1 MRAIEAL
8 EYAAELWEE
17 TDGGPRDSRSHANE
31 ALKYRREFFVSA
43 AFAFPLFFLMM
54 VLDRV
59 PAVHEAMMTD
69 ALGGAASP
77 GALPAMALVSA
88 ALATPVQFGLGRQFY
103 VRAWRAVK
111 HGGANMDLLV
121 AMGTSAAYAYSV
133 YVVVAGVA
141 APGLARGD
149 AHFFETSAVLISF
162 VLMGKWLE
170 ARAKGKTSDA
180 VRALAALQP
189 SAAVIVEMGPDMS
202 ERRRRGRAAAAA
214 ARAANKT
221 AALAATT
228 ATTRR
233 TRSGAT
239 RTRHA
244 CSWRS
249 PPTPRTLLRG
259 REASAPWTRRCFSA
273 GTYSAS
279 RPALGSRRTAA
290 RPCRAPERSP
300 TRARSPASRCP

>member
-1 MRAIEAL
+1 M
-8 EYAAELWEE
+8 
-17 TDGGPRDSRSHANE
+17 
-31 ALKYRREFFVSA
+31 
-43 AFAFPLFFLMM
+43 
-54 VLDRV
+54 
-59 PAVHEAMMTD
+59 
-69 ALGGAASP
+69 
-77 GALPAMALVSA
+77 
-88 ALATPVQFGLGRQFY
+88 QFGLGRQFY

-121 AMGTSAAYAYSV
+121 AMGTSAAYAYSA

-180 VRALAALQP
+180 IRALAALQP
-189 SAAVIVEMGPDMS
+189 AAAVIVEMGPDMS
-202 ERRRRGRAAAAA
+202 
-214 ARAANKT
+214 ARARRSPTAPPPRAPRTKT

-273 GTYSAS
+273 GTYSRVAPGA
-279 RPALGSRRTAA
+279 RFPADGRVVGRRNAA
-290 RPCRAPERSP
+290 DRV
-300 TRARSPASRCP
+300 RSPASRCP